1 MTSSAWEPM
10 TAADDVVDLGA
21 APREDETFQALF
33 TSTYPRLVRT
43 VELVVGQRAVAEEI
57 AQDAFV
63 QLLLKWRKV
72 RSYDRPDLWLR
83 RVAVRDA
90 VRERRRTWRRLEL
103 ERAPGDDLV
112 QAPDGGNDPEVLTAI
127 ATLGPKQRAIVALFY
142 YLDRPMTEIAEILGC
157 SESTGWSQL
166 HHARRRLAELLHE
179 EVPDDVG

>member
-1 MTSSAWEPM
+1 MTSSASDPA
-10 TAADDVVDLGA
+10 TAAADVIDLGSV
-21 APREDETFQALF
+21 RQDDESFQALF
-33 TSTYPRLVRT
+33 ASTYPRLVRT
-43 VELVVGQRAVAEEI
+43 VELVVGSRAVAEEI

-63 QLLLKWRKV
+63 QLFLRWRRV
-72 RSYDRPDLWLR
+72 GGYDRPDLWLR

-90 VRERRRTWRRLEL
+90 VRERRRSRRRLEL
-103 ERAPGDDLV
+103 ERVPAGALR
-112 QAPDGGNDPEVLTAI
+112 QEPDHGTDPDVLRAI